1 MVMNNSDDSFIR
13 EVNEELRSEQIQNVW
28 KRFRPL
34 IIGGAVV
41 IVLGVA
47 GASLWEW
54 WQAKQSSASGDRFIA
69 AVKSA
74 SDGKQD
80 DAVKALEALSKDG
93 FGAYPELARLR
104 LATLKA
110 EKGDAKGSIADFLAI
125 GKDAAIPAPVRNA
138 AKLRAA
144 WLMIDNAS
152 YEELSS
158 AVEEL
163 AAPTSPVRNSARE
176 ALGLSAFKAGN
187 YAKAK
192 EWLQLIVDDND
203 APAGAKTRARTVLA
217 LITASGKLS

>member
-34 IIGGAVV
+34 IIGVAVL

-47 GASLWEW
+47 GAALFEW
-54 WQAKQSSASGDRFIA
+54 WQARESSASGDRFIN
-69 AVKSA
+69 AVRDA
-74 SDGKQD
+74 SDNKPDQAMKEL
-80 DAVKALEALSKDG
+80 DALGKDG
-93 FGAYPELARLR
+93 FGSYPVLARMR

-110 EKGDAKGSIADFLAI
+110 DKGDAKGAIADFNAL
-125 GKDAAIPAPVRNA
+125 GQDAAVPAPVRNV

-144 WLMIDNAS
+144 WLMVDNSS
-152 YEELSS
+152 YEELAS

-163 AAPTSPVRNSARE
+163 AAASSPVRNSARE
-176 ALGLSAFKAGN
+176 VLGLSAYKAGN
-187 YAKAK
+187 YAKARD
-192 EWLQLIVDDND
+192 WLQLVLDDKESSS
-203 APAGAKTRARTVLA
+203 GAKTRARTVLA

>member
-34 IIGGAVV
+34 IIGVAVL

-47 GASLWEW
+47 GGALFEW
-54 WQAKQSSASGDRFIA
+54 WQARESSASGDRFIS
-69 AVKSA
+69 AVKDA
-74 SDGKQD
+74 SENKPDQAMKE
-80 DAVKALEALSKDG
+80 LEALGKDG
-93 FGAYPELARLR
+93 FGSYPVLARMR

-110 EKGDAKGSIADFLAI
+110 DKGDVKGAIADFTTL
-125 GKDAAIPAPVRNA
+125 GQDAAVPAPVRNA

-144 WLMIDNAS
+144 WLMVDNGS
-152 YEELSS
+152 YKDLAG

-163 AAPTSPVRNSARE
+163 AAASSPVRTSARE
-176 ALGLSAFKAGN
+176 VLGLSAFKEGN
-187 YAKAK
+187 YAKSR

-203 APAGAKTRARTVLA
+203 SSAGAKTRARTVLA

>member
-34 IIGGAVV
+34 IIGVAVL

-47 GASLWEW
+47 GGALFEW
-54 WQAKQSSASGDRFIA
+54 WQARESSASGDRFIN
-69 AVKSA
+69 
-74 SDGKQD
+74 
-80 DAVKALEALSKDG
+80 AVKAASENKPDEAMKQLEALGKDG
-93 FGAYPELARLR
+93 FGSYPVLARMR

-110 EKGDAKGSIADFLAI
+110 DKGDAKGAIADFNAL
-125 GKDAAIPAPVRNA
+125 GQDAAVPGPVRNA

-144 WLMIDNAS
+144 WLMVDNSS
-152 YEELSS
+152 YEELAS

-163 AAPTSPVRNSARE
+163 AAASSPVRNSARE
-176 ALGLSAFKAGN
+176 VLGLSAFKAGN
-187 YAKAK
+187 YAKSR
-192 EWLQLIVDDND
+192 EWLQLVLND
-203 APAGAKTRARTVLA
+203 AEASGGAKTRARTVLA

>member
-34 IIGGAVV
+34 IIGVAVL

-47 GASLWEW
+47 GGALFEW
-54 WQAKQSSASGDRFIA
+54 WQARESSASGDRFIT
-69 AVKSA
+69 AVKDA
-74 SDGKQD
+74 SENKPDQAMKE
-80 DAVKALEALSKDG
+80 LEALGKDG
-93 FGAYPELARLR
+93 FGSYPVLARMR

-110 EKGDAKGSIADFLAI
+110 DKGDAKGAIADFNAL
-125 GKDAAIPAPVRNA
+125 GQDAAVPAPVRNA

-144 WLMIDNAS
+144 WLMVDNSS
-152 YEELSS
+152 YAELSS

-163 AAPTSPVRNSARE
+163 AAASSPVRTSARE
-176 ALGLSAFKAGN
+176 VLGLSAFKAGN
-187 YAKAK
+187 YAKAR

-203 APAGAKTRARTVLA
+203 SSAGAKTRARTVLA

>member
-34 IIGGAVV
+34 IIGVAVL

-47 GASLWEW
+47 GGAFFEW
-54 WQAKQSSASGDRFIA
+54 WQARESSASGDRFIN
-69 AVKSA
+69 AVKDA
-74 SDGKQD
+74 SDNKPDQ
-80 DAVKALEALSKDG
+80 AMKELEALGKDG
-93 FGAYPELARLR
+93 FGSYPVLARMR

-110 EKGDAKGSIADFLAI
+110 EKGDAKGAIADFNAL
-125 GKDAAIPAPVRNA
+125 GQDANVPAPVRNA

-144 WLMIDNAS
+144 WLMVDNNS
-152 YEELSS
+152 YEELAS

-163 AAPTSPVRNSARE
+163 AAASSPVRNSARE
-176 ALGLSAFKAGN
+176 VLGLSAFKAGN
-187 YAKAK
+187 YAKARD
-192 EWLQLIVDDND
+192 WLQLVLDDKESSS
-203 APAGAKTRARTVLA
+203 GAKTRARTVLA

>member
-34 IIGGAVV
+34 IIGVAVL

-47 GASLWEW
+47 GAALFEW
-54 WQAKQSSASGDRFIA
+54 WQARESSASGDRFIS
-69 AVKSA
+69 AVKDA
-74 SDGKQD
+74 SGNKPDQAMKE
-80 DAVKALEALSKDG
+80 LEALGKDG
-93 FGAYPELARLR
+93 FGSYPVLARMR

-110 EKGDAKGSIADFLAI
+110 DKGDTKGAIADFKAL
-125 GKDAAIPAPVRNA
+125 GQDAAVPAPVRNV

-144 WLMIDNAS
+144 WLMIDNNS
-152 YEELSS
+152 YEELAS

-163 AAPTSPVRNSARE
+163 AAASSPVRNSARE
-176 ALGLSAFKAGN
+176 VLGLSAYKAGN
-187 YAKAK
+187 YAKARD
-192 EWLQLIVDDND
+192 WLQLVLDDKESSS
-203 APAGAKTRARTVLA
+203 GAKTRARTVLA

>member
-28 KRFRPL
+28 KRFRPV
-34 IIGGAVV
+34 IIGVAVL

-54 WQAKQSSASGDRFIA
+54 WKARESSASGDRFIA

-74 SDGKQD
+74 SDAKQD
-80 DAVKALEALSKDG
+80 EAIKSLEALSKDG
-93 FGAYPELARLR
+93 FGSYPVLARLR

-110 EKGDAKGSIADFLAI
+110 EKGDAKGAIADFNAI
-125 GKDAAIPAPVRNA
+125 GQDASVPKAVRNA

-144 WLMIDNAS
+144 WLMVDNSS
-152 YEELSS
+152 YEELAS

-163 AAPTSPVRNSARE
+163 AAPSSPVRNSARE
-176 ALGLSAFKAGN
+176 ALGLSAYRAGN
-187 YAKAK
+187 YVKAK
-192 EWLQLIVDDND
+192 EWLQLVMDDND

>member
-34 IIGGAVV
+34 IIGVAVL

-47 GASLWEW
+47 GAALFEW
-54 WQAKQSSASGDRFIA
+54 WQARESSASGDRFIS
-69 AVKSA
+69 AVKDA
-74 SDGKQD
+74 SDNKPDQ
-80 DAVKALEALSKDG
+80 AMKELEALGKDG
-93 FGAYPELARLR
+93 FGSYPVLARMR

-110 EKGDAKGSIADFLAI
+110 DKGDAKGAIADFNAL
-125 GKDAAIPAPVRNA
+125 GQDAAVPAPVRNA

-144 WLMIDNAS
+144 WLMVDNNS
-152 YEELSS
+152 YEDLAS

-163 AAPTSPVRNSARE
+163 AAASSPLRNSARE
-176 ALGLSAFKAGN
+176 VLGLSAYKAGN
-187 YAKAK
+187 YAKARD
-192 EWLQLIVDDND
+192 WLQLVLDDKESSS
-203 APAGAKTRARTVLA
+203 GAKTRARTVLA